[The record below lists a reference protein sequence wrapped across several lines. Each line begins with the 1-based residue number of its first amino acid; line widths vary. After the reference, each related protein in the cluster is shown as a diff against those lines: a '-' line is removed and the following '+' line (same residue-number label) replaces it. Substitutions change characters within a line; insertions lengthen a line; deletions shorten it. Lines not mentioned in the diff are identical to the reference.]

1 MKKNKRWGVKRV
13 LLLLGGLLFVVIMAV
28 VLFFFSVKWG
38 AFGPLPGDEELSDIR
53 NATATLVYS
62 SDDKVIGKIFS
73 ENRTNADLTE
83 LPQHLLDAL
92 VATED
97 ARFYEHEGVDKRS
110 MLRVV
115 VKSIILQDES
125 AGGGSTITQQL
136 AKNLY
141 GRRDFSFLTLPV
153 NKFKEIILAN
163 RLEELYSKDQ
173 ILEFYLN
180 TVPFSEN
187 TYGIEAASQ
196 RFFSKKPFQLLVE
209 ESAVL
214 IGMLKAS
221 TYYNPRLH
229 PDHALKRRNV
239 VLHQMVRYGYLPKP
253 TYDSLKVNE
262 LKLDYNKLGE
272 DSRAPYFMTHVK
284 SKALELLEDKLAE
297 DGEPY
302 DLEQDGL
309 KIYTTLNL
317 EMQQAA
323 DAAIKKHMTRL
334 QHLFD
339 QHWKGRKPW
348 GAQTNVFD
356 SELIRSRSYQNLK
369 RKNLPEDSIKYYLNL
384 KHPVQVYAPQ
394 GDTVLEMSIRDSV
407 EYYLKLLNCGFL
419 AMQPSSGQVLAWS
432 GGLNHRF
439 MPYDHVLTK
448 RQSASTFKPI
458 VYAAALS
465 KGADPCGYISNEQR
479 VYEEYENWT
488 PRNYDNEYGG
498 YYSMKGALTKS
509 VNVAAVQTLF
519 ETGISNVLIM
529 ARQLG
534 INSKLPSDPSVALG
548 TGSVS
553 LYEMV
558 QAYSVFANGGYELQ
572 PYFIQRIENAKGEV
586 LYQHDGPNTK
596 RRILAEDIPAMIN
609 EMLQAV
615 VNNGTA
621 TRLRNVYGL
630 SNSLAGKTGTAQNYT
645 DGWFIGYNP
654 NIVAGVWVGASS
666 PVVHFRSGAY
676 GSGSAMALPIFGEFF
691 KNINKSSDLN
701 FYTKASFDE
710 LSPELQ
716 SRMDCEDFREETI
729 FDSFFGIFRDEE
741 GKPISPGK
749 EEEPESDAKPEK
761 KGFLERIFKRK
772 N

>member
-1 MKKNKRWGVKRV
+1 MKRKTLKRILLWLFSLIIIGIIGV
-13 LLLLGGLLFVVIMAV
+13 IA
-28 VLFFFSVKWG
+28 FFFSVKWG
-38 AFGPLPGDEELSDIR
+38 AFGPLPGDEELGDIR

-62 SDDKVIGKIFS
+62 SDEKLIGKIFS
-73 ENRTNADLTE
+73 ENRTNADLSE

-97 ARFYEHEGVDKRS
+97 ARFYKHEGVDNRS

-163 RLEELYSKDQ
+163 RLEELYSKEQ

-196 RFFSKKPFQLLVE
+196 RFFSKKPAQLLPE

-229 PDHALKRRNV
+229 PDHSLRRRNV
-239 VLHQMVRYGYLPKP
+239 VLHQMVRYGYLQQQV
-253 TYDSLKVNE
+253 YDSLKTKA
-262 LKLDYNKLGE
+262 LKLNYNPLGE
-272 DSRAPYFMTHVK
+272 DSRAPYFMAHVK
-284 SKALELLEDKLAE
+284 SKALALLEDQLAE

-339 QHWKGRKPW
+339 EHWKGRKPW

-356 SELIRSRSYQNLK
+356 SELIRSRSYQNLR
-369 RKNLPEDSIKYYLNL
+369 RKDFSEDSMKYFLNL
-384 KHPVQVYAPQ
+384 KHPVQVFAPQ

-407 EYYLKLLNCGFL
+407 EYYIKLLNCGFL
-419 AMQPSSGQVLAWS
+419 AMQPGSGQVLAWS

-439 MPYDHVLTK
+439 MPYDHVLAK
-448 RQSASTFKPI
+448 RQAASTFKPI

-465 KGADPCGYISNEQR
+465 QGADPCGYISNEQR

-498 YYSMKGALTKS
+498 FYSMKGALSKS
-509 VNVAAVQTLF
+509 INVAAVQTLF
-519 ETGISNVLIM
+519 ETGISNVLMM

-534 INSKLPSDPSVALG
+534 ISSKLPSDPSVALG

-553 LYEMV
+553 LFEMV
-558 QAYSVFANGGYELQ
+558 QAYSVFANGGYEVE
-572 PYFIQRIENAKGEV
+572 PYFIQRIENSKGEV
-586 LYQHDGPNTK
+586 LYENKSKSTAK
-596 RRILAEDIPAMIN
+596 RILDQDVPAMIN
-609 EMLQAV
+609 DMLQAV
-615 VNNGTA
+615 VNSGTA

-654 NIVAGVWVGASS
+654 NIAAGVWVGASS

-691 KNINKSSDLN
+691 KSINKSSNLN
-701 FYTKASFDE
+701 FYTKARFDE

-716 SRMDCEDFREETI
+716 SRMDCEDFREETL
-729 FDSFFGIFRDEE
+729 FDSFFGIFRDKE
-741 GKPISPGK
+741 GKAISPER
-749 EEEPESDAKPEK
+749 EEQPEGASKPEK
-761 KGFLERIFKRK
+761 KKGLLERIFKRR